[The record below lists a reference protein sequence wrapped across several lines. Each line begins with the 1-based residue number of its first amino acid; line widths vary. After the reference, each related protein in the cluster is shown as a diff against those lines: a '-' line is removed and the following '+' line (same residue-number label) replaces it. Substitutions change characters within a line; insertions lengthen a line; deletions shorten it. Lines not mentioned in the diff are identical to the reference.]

1 LSAQGVRTRP
11 HEHAVVWRTGAGPT
25 SSGRLELG
33 DDDLI
38 LHGSGGPDGLRIAFD
53 ELSSVEIGRG
63 AAERIN
69 GDKSLVLE
77 RPSCERVLVAALGGG
92 GPARRARGS
101 IRAAPR
107 RAGGAGMRCRCCSNQ
122 AWHGRG
128 GPAAHR
134 GGAAL
139 RRRAPGAR
147 AAPRL
152 RQRTRSRP
160 LFRRRQRNGGHRR
173 ALEEPACAPS
183 SSGLFALHDVLPGHL
198 LLCAGSPAARIV
210 ASVRPRT
217 RSAVWSTSR
226 RTRGCSIAPALRMS
240 KPGSDAEASEP
251 GIFAE
256 LVSISSTQSAGVSD
270 SAYFIKSNELRPT
283 FDLFLGTRRGLH
295 FFRRE
300 DCTSSGASRP
310 GTR

>member
-1 LSAQGVRTRP
+1 MSAQGVRTRP

-38 LHGSGGPDGLRIAFD
+38 LHGSGGPDGLRIPFD

-152 RQRTRSRP
+152 RQRTRGRP
-160 LFRRRQRNGGHRR
+160 LFRRRQRNGGRRR

-183 SSGLFALHDVLPGHL
+183 SSGCSRFMTFCPVTS
-198 LLCAGSPAARIV
+198 LCVRDRPQLELSHRRARGRGLRFGARRAAHGV
-210 ASVRPRT
+210 VQLRPRC
-217 RSAVWSTSR
+217 A
-226 RTRGCSIAPALRMS
+226 
-240 KPGSDAEASEP
+240 
-251 GIFAE
+251 
-256 LVSISSTQSAGVSD
+256 
-270 SAYFIKSNELRPT
+270 
-283 FDLFLGTRRGLH
+283 
-295 FFRRE
+295 
-300 DCTSSGASRP
+300 
-310 GTR
+310 